1 MNILFVTHALNGL
14 LMIAMPFALAV
25 ILTRCWKM
33 GWSLWWIGAATFVL
47 SQVGHIPFNW
57 AAGLVLNRLD
67 AMMYWPLVGQQ
78 LFNAAFLGLSAGLWE
93 EGMRYIVLRWWAKK
107 ARSWRSGILF
117 GAGHGGAEAA
127 ILGLLVLVGYVS
139 MLAIRA
145 VDLSTLVPAGQVDL
159 VQQQAAAY
167 WSMPWYDSLL
177 GALERFLTIPVQ
189 IAMAVIVMQTFLRRQ
204 GFWLGLAILYHAI
217 VDASVVFALNYIS
230 IYWVEALVA
239 AFSLVSIFVIVR
251 LRQPEPAVETS
262 PTNGIAGG

>member
-1 MNILFVTHALNGL
+1 MNILLITHVLNGL
-14 LMIAMPFALAV
+14 LMIVMPVVLAV
-25 ILTRCWKM
+25 VLTRRWKM
-33 GWSLWWIGAATFVL
+33 GWGLWWIGAATFVL

-57 AAGLVLNRLD
+57 AAGLALNRFD

-93 EGMRYIVLRWWAKK
+93 EGMRYIVLRWWARK
-107 ARSWRSGILF
+107 ARSWRSGVLF

-127 ILGLLVLVGYVS
+127 ILGLLVLVGYFS

-145 VDLSTLVPAGQVDL
+145 MDLSALVPAEQAGL

-177 GALERFLTIPVQ
+177 GALERFLTIPIQ
-189 IAMAVIVMQTFLRRQ
+189 IAMAVIVMQAFLRRR

-251 LRQPEPAVETS
+251 LRQPEPAAEAAPVEE
-262 PTNGIAGG
+262 GAGG